1 MYNKQ
6 LFYRGLDQ
14 IPIYIEDTLPNS
26 PYYFNIV
33 DIPKVF
39 GPGKNSLRFNLNE
52 NNIDIYNDVSI
63 EIIDSYG
70 NTVYHE
76 TPEYSQPDEN
86 GIRVLTIYIYNNIV
100 NGPLKIT
107 FVGYAKLDYN
117 GLPIP
122 EEFKNRFNIRY
133 STIVDF
139 NRFQKNTS
147 RILFAEK
154 PTISI
159 TEARMAYVS
168 KSLST
173 PTTVTVSGTGTYRYQ
188 HTYPILEIP
197 VGSTFNN
204 DMLNGVIHMTGT
216 DFSPTFDGYVTS
228 SYNTFTA
235 SIVNFINSRTAQLSR
250 PWQASISNLGSNPI
264 NALVSSATIS
274 AYDLTYNPTQTDT
287 ATENYKSFINLKIS
301 NLDPASGYLN
311 KLKLYS
317 KSQGSLDQYEIV
329 GESSITNNE
338 LLINTASLQQY
349 DRKNVGYFLDN
360 STFTNFWSYD
370 AGLLT
375 PTYDS
380 STLFNALQL
389 TPIVDPAT
397 TTITFTSKVDINF
410 QKGSPYRLFLN
421 YKKDA
426 DFIAEVYLSG
436 SSFTN
441 DSAGFGERVFYL
453 DSSLY
458 GANYQNLPIDFLA
471 PQTGTA
477 RLLFKIVTGSFYISD
492 ISLKSGVEQGFNPSN
507 FNSYFP
513 INVKSRNDILDFKVD
528 FIDDSGQI
536 TSYEFDSSN
545 ATNVQISGSNF
556 YLEGTDNLVPGSFNL
571 GKTST
576 SGIVFNGNLSKI
588 STYGY
593 TAGNGFAMWSGSQ
606 TISGSVQPGS
616 GMFIETG
623 PPYYHSIKAAAGGKI
638 EIVADGAVGAGGVT
652 NATFNAYTSSTNT
665 SISSINSSLSTATAN
680 IITLTNDIATSQ
692 TPEYYQTLFGVPCS
706 GGDNKTYNLQIK
718 CVSGVVSF
726 TYVLA

>member
-52 NNIDIYNDVSI
+52 NNIDIYNDVNI

-70 NTVYHE
+70 NTVYYE
-76 TPEYSQPDEN
+76 TPEYTQSDEA
-86 GIRVLTIYIYNNIV
+86 GIRVLTVYIYNNIV

-107 FVGYAKLDYN
+107 FVGHAKLDYD
-117 GLPIP
+117 GAPIP
-122 EEFKNRFNIRY
+122 EEFKNKFSIRY

-147 RILFAEK
+147 RILFAET

-168 KSLST
+168 RSLST
-173 PTTVTVSGTGTYRYQ
+173 PTTVTVSGNGTYRYQ

-197 VGSTFNN
+197 AGSTFNN
-204 DMLNGVIHMTGT
+204 DMLNGTIQMTGT
-216 DFSPTFDGYVTS
+216 VFSPTFEGYTTA
-228 SYNTFTA
+228 SYNTYTA
-235 SIVNFINSRTAQLSR
+235 SIINFINSQTAQLSI
-250 PWQASISNLGSNPI
+250 PWQASISDLGSNTI
-264 NALVSSATIS
+264 KALVSQATVS
-274 AYDLTYNPTQTDT
+274 AYDLTYNPAQTNT

-329 GESSITNNE
+329 GESITANNE
-338 LLINTASLQQY
+338 LLINASSLEQY

-360 STFTNFWSYD
+360 SSFNSFWSYD

-380 STLFNALQL
+380 SILFNALRL
-389 TPIVDPAT
+389 TPLVDPIT
-397 TTITFTSKVDINF
+397 TPITFTSNIDINF

-426 DFIAEVYLSG
+426 NFIVEVYMSG
-436 SSFTN
+436 SSFKN

-588 STYGY
+588 NTYGY

-606 TISGSVQPGS
+606 SISGSIQSGS
-616 GMFIETG
+616 GMIIETG
-623 PPYYHSIKAAAGGKI
+623 APFYHSIKAAYGGKI
-638 EIVADGAVGAGGVT
+638 EIVADGTGGVT
-652 NATFNAYTSSTNT
+652 DATFNSYTSSTDL

-680 IITLTNDIATSQ
+680 IINMQ
-692 TPEYYQTLFGVPCS
+692 TAGYYQTLFGVPCS
-706 GGDNKTYNLQIK
+706 AGENRSYNLQIK
-718 CVSGVVSF
+718 CVDGVVSF
-726 TYVLA
+726 TSSLAT